1 MTRDCPDNPISRQ
14 LLSGILWN
22 VFSSGSRQASFKRS
36 SLSLS
41 ITILDQARLYTYNAA
56 MLADRNKP
64 ITAEAALAK
73 VIAEDGGNRICQSAL
88 NIFGGYGLTK
98 DFPIER
104 FERDSFFP
112 MIGGGTRDI
121 LGLIAASQFGL

>member
-73 VIAEDGGNRICQSAL
+73 VMVVSRIFRTFDQA
-88 NIFGGYGLTK
+88 T
-98 DFPIER
+98 
-104 FERDSFFP
+104 
-112 MIGGGTRDI
+112 
-121 LGLIAASQFGL
+121 ASVCTTCG